1 MTRGAFRGFFIFTAC
16 VSLACIAL
24 GIWQLQRHTWKAG
37 QIAAANAAADAPPIS
52 LPEGAMPTVPA
63 FTRLRLEGRF
73 LAGRDVVIRGFA
85 VQGIS
90 GSRLYAPFELRDG
103 RVLIVQRGWTSRGG
117 ESLNGVAD
125 QQIQQIEGV
134 WRPVD
139 PRPSGSGLFQLANE
153 PAQDLWTHVHPA
165 EMAEAWGLP
174 RLILGGY
181 VELRGPAS
189 AAANLLI
196 EDFAPNLFNRH
207 LEYVATWW
215 SLAAALMGIFGLIW
229 WDQRRHSK
237 ARAARTQVQDPR
249 EGL

>member
-1 MTRGAFRGFFIFTAC
+1 MTRGAFRGFFIFTVC

-24 GIWQLQRHTWKAG
+24 GIWQLQRHAWKAG
-37 QIAAANAAADAPPIS
+37 QIAAATAAAGAPAIS
-52 LPEGAMPTVPA
+52 LPEGARPAISA

-73 LAGRDVVIRGFA
+73 LTGRDVVIRGFA

-90 GSRLYAPFELRDG
+90 GSRLYAPFELTDG

-117 ESLNGVAD
+117 ESLNGVTD

-134 WRPVD
+134 WRTVD
-139 PRPSGSGLFQLANE
+139 PRPSDSGLFQFANE
-153 PAQDLWTHVHPA
+153 PTQDLWTYVNPA

-174 RLILGGY
+174 MLILGGY
-181 VELRGPAS
+181 AELRGPAS

-196 EDFAPNLFNRH
+196 EDFEPDLFNRH

-215 SLAAALMGIFGLIW
+215 ALAAALIGIFGLIW

-237 ARAARTQVQDPR
+237 ALRAS
-249 EGL
+249 